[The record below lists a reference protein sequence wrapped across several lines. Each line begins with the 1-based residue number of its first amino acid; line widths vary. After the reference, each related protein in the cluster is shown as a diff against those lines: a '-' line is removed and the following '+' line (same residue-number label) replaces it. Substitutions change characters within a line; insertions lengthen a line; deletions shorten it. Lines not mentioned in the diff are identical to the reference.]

1 MTPSTAA
8 LIKPIIIQ
16 IAFLFILFQHIKN
29 YRSLNLP
36 VFATGQGLLMVEID
50 PDDVVD
56 ELGSRSIIEKVP
68 ELMQKGTG
76 ADRQMAVFNQEKNMA
91 QVVDYIGSQFLQG
104 I

>member
-1 MTPSTAA
+1 LIDFGKEEEVDTRA
-8 LIKPIIIQ
+8 L
-16 IAFLFILFQHIKN
+16 LFE
-29 YRSLNLP
+29 
-36 VFATGQGLLMVEID
+36 LLDFI
-50 PDDVVD
+50 DDVVD

-91 QVVDYIGSQFLQG
+91 QVVDYIGSQFLEG